1 MTIVKNQPWYR
12 EPWPWF
18 LILLPMSAV
27 VASMITI
34 WLAVKSADGLVEDD
48 YYKQGIGINKI
59 LDRDQAAE
67 NLHLG
72 ANLAIDGTGKIL
84 TVKFTG
90 NLKTMPETLLLS
102 LLHPTQAGHDQRITL
117 QKRSAGVYIAA
128 SPSLSNVRWRVILEA
143 PQGGWRLAGQWFA
156 GKQIISLGEAE
167 KSE

>member
-67 NLHLG
+67 NLH
-72 ANLAIDGTGKIL
+72 
-84 TVKFTG
+84 
-90 NLKTMPETLLLS
+90 
-102 LLHPTQAGHDQRITL
+102 
-117 QKRSAGVYIAA
+117 
-128 SPSLSNVRWRVILEA
+128 
-143 PQGGWRLAGQWFA
+143 
-156 GKQIISLGEAE
+156 QIGRAHV
-167 KSE
+167 